1 LRDAVDRGSFRSD
14 LYYRIAVIPLVIP
27 PLRGRVGD
35 ISVLI
40 RHFLEDF
47 VVRGQKAEVKFSKGA
62 WHALMNYPWP
72 GSIREL

>member
-1 LRDAVDRGSFRSD
+1 VISPLRD
-14 LYYRIAVIPLVIP
+14 
-27 PLRGRVGD
+27 RVGD
-35 ISVLI
+35 IPVLI